1 MWCHHARRVTG
12 SADLHLPQRG
22 ERRFH
27 MSRAETIEALK
38 GRRTTIQKW
47 MGQMSE
53 YLGPYPHGPG
63 REQLLAWALV
73 LKQIDRDL
81 EALGEGS

>member
-1 MWCHHARRVTG
+1 
-12 SADLHLPQRG
+12 
-22 ERRFH
+22 

-38 GRRTTIQKW
+38 QRRSTIQKW

-63 REQLLAWALV
+63 REQLLDWAQV
-73 LKQIDRDL
+73 LQEIDRDL
-81 EALGEGS
+81 AALGERP